1 MNNNFSKWLKPFK
14 QAGTFVLACSCILFY
29 PVICS
34 AQNSEEI
41 TIEADTLEKIVV
53 TGQFRPQPADRS
65 IYRIKIIDD
74 LDIRLK
80 AANNLGELLRTEP
93 GFQLRSDGILGDFI
107 RIRGLTGEHVKILI
121 DGMPVTGRVADR
133 IDLSQLTLEN
143 ADHIEIIEGPM
154 SVVYG
159 SNALAGAI
167 NIITRDFENELLNFD
182 AEAYYESAG
191 TWNVSMNGAVKSASH
206 TFSLHGA
213 RNFFPGWGPVDTSR
227 YKTWKPKL
235 QYIAGAG
242 YMYKKP
248 DLKVNLIT
256 DYMNE
261 ELRDKG
267 ALTQANLFEKAL
279 DAYHFTERWNNRL
292 NLTFN
297 NKDDFVLNLQAG
309 YSFYKKKKV
318 TYLNDLVNLKKDI
331 AGNKDLHDT
340 TVFRMLSAR
349 GFVSNIPG
357 KAFEYQAGF
366 DINYEEAHGK
376 RTGGN
381 RNLSDFSGFLN
392 FIISPFQYFRIQ
404 PGLRVMKHSDF
415 TSPVIYGISLDY
427 KPGHLTVKTSLA
439 KGFRAP
445 SLKQLYLQFIDNN
458 HEIHGNEDLKPEIA
472 DNFTFLANYN
482 LVMNKHMVGVET
494 GIFYNNIRDAVQLAI
509 STVQPGWGKYFNVD
523 RKYITKGYEAGISY
537 RYSPGVSFNAGVVN
551 TGRSRLDEP
560 DKFFWSFDFTSSAG
574 WTLKD
579 RGLQLALHYKYN
591 DAYLEF
597 AGNYNQEGQLEGIAQ
612 QRTSGYHIFDITVV
626 KEFFGK
632 ALIMSAGMKN
642 LLNVTQIR
650 SLGNVDI
657 HGSLGDDLSAGY
669 GRVVFLSASY
679 HFSKKKSK

>member
-1 MNNNFSKWLKPFK
+1 MISTRRKWTFAYK
-14 QAGTFVLACSCILFY
+14 QARFFILTCLY
-29 PVICS
+29 ILLYTIRGS
-34 AQNSEEI
+34 AQNVEEI
-41 TIEADTLEKIVV
+41 IIEPDTLEKVVV

-65 IYRIKIIDD
+65 IYRIEIIDD
-74 LDIRLK
+74 KDIRLK

-167 NIITRDFENELLNFD
+167 NIITRDYENELLNFNTD
-182 AEAYYESAG
+182 TYYESAG
-191 TWNVSMNGAVKSASH
+191 TLNFSVNGAVKSGSH
-206 TFSLHGA
+206 TFSMHGA

-235 QYIAGAG
+235 QYITGAG

-248 DLKVNLIT
+248 DFKINLNT

-267 ALTQANLFEKAL
+267 ALTQANLYEKAL

-292 NLTFN
+292 NLIFTN
-297 NKDDFVLNLQAG
+297 SDDFVLNLQAG

-318 TYLNDLVNLKKDI
+318 TYLNDLVNLKKEI
-331 AGNKDLHDT
+331 AVDKDLHDT
-340 TVFRMLSAR
+340 TVFKMLSAR

-357 KAFEYQAGF
+357 NAFEYQAGF

-392 FIISPFQYFRIQ
+392 FIISPYRNLRIQ
-404 PGLRVMKHSDF
+404 PGLRLMKHSDF
-415 TSPVIYGISLDY
+415 RSPLIYGISLDY
-427 KPGHLTVKTSLA
+427 KPENFTFKTSYA
-439 KGFRAP
+439 RGFRAP

-458 HEIHGNEDLKPEIA
+458 HEIHGNEDLKPEMA
-472 DNFTFLANYN
+472 DNFTFSADYVFVRNR
-482 LVMNKHMVGVET
+482 HMMGFEA
-494 GIFYNNIRDAVQLAI
+494 GLFYNNIRDAVQLAI
-509 STVQPGWGKYFNVD
+509 STSQPGWGKYFNVD
-523 RKYITKGYEAGISY
+523 REYSTKGFEAAINY
-537 RYSPGVSFNAGVVN
+537 RYSPGVFLNASFVN
-551 TGRSRLDEP
+551 TGRSRLDDPGE
-560 DKFFWSFDFTSSAG
+560 FFWSFDFTSSAG
-574 WTLKD
+574 WTLKNP
-579 RGLQLALHYKYN
+579 GLQFAAYYKYN

-612 QRTSGYHIFDITVV
+612 QKTSGYHILDVT
-626 KEFFGK
+626 
-632 ALIMSAGMKN
+632 ALKKIFRNKIIVSAGVKN
-642 LLNVTQIR
+642 LLNVTKIS

-657 HGSLGDDLSAGY
+657 HGSIDNDLSAAY
-669 GRVVFLSASY
+669 GRTLFLSASY
-679 HFSKKKSK
+679 NFSK